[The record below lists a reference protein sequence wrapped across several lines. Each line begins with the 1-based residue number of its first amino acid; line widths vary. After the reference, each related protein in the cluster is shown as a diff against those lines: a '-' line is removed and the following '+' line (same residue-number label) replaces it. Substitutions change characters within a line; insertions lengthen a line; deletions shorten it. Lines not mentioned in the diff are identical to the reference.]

1 MPNVN
6 PLDSLA
12 FISVP
17 DDFAKQNALLRL
29 NPAIPLPVQ
38 KQTTDRRGD
47 SSIKLDSLTPEM
59 IFAGILT
66 VLAYDST
73 NAHTPYYRNLLLEA
87 RPGIKQELAEAA
99 ILKARNEN
107 FEIAEEL
114 FASLRGLDPDDLY
127 IVLDTA
133 VMFDQKA
140 DYCRKSGLIVDADA
154 SDDEALALYKSA
166 MDAEPAIP
174 DAFFNAGFFFLKKQD
189 HAQAKDCFETYLA
202 LVSGTDDE
210 ELDDNL
216 RYKIERSTE
225 VVNNIN
231 SQNLD
236 DAKFKQAFEMVSKGD
251 EENGIELVRQ
261 FLQNSPD
268 VWNAWFLL
276 GWGLRR
282 LERWADAKAAFLQAI
297 EHGAS
302 NADTYNEIAICCM
315 ELEEFDAAEKYLLK
329 ALSLENENTKIM
341 SNIGI
346 LAYRRGKTDEALSW
360 FYTALEY
367 DPDDLLAAQMIGNL
381 EVPQELS

>member
-1 MPNVN
+1 M
-6 PLDSLA
+6 DSLV

-17 DDFAKQNALLRL
+17 ESFAKKNALLRL
-29 NPAIPLPVQ
+29 NPAIPLPLQ
-38 KQTTDRRGD
+38 KQSID
-47 SSIKLDSLTPEM
+47 SPDNSGIKLDGLTSEM

-66 VLAYDST
+66 VLAYDCT
-73 NAHTPYYRNLLLEA
+73 NAHTEYYRNLLLEA

-114 FASLRGLDPDDLY
+114 FASLHGLDPNDMAIILN
-127 IVLDTA
+127 TA
-133 VMFDQKA
+133 VMFDQRA
-140 DYCRKSGLIVDADA
+140 DSYRKSGLTPDADA
-154 SDDEALALYKSA
+154 SDAEALALYKSA

-174 DAFFNAGFFFLKKQD
+174 DAFFNAGFFYLKKQD
-189 HAQAKDCFETYLA
+189 YAQAKDCFETYLA
-202 LVSGTDDE
+202 LVSGTDGD

-216 RYKIERSTE
+216 RYKIERSAE

-236 DAKFKQAFEMVSKGD
+236 DAKFKQAFELVSKGE

-261 FLQNSPD
+261 FLQSNPD

-282 LERWADAKAAFLQAI
+282 LERWADAKSAFLQAI

-302 NADTYNEIAICCM
+302 DADTYNEIAICCM
-315 ELEEFDAAEKYLLK
+315 ELEEFDASEKFLLK

-341 SNIGI
+341 SNIGV

-367 DPDDLLAAQMIGNL
+367 DPDDLLAKQMIGNL

>member
-1 MPNVN
+1 MTNAN
-6 PLDSLA
+6 PLDSLI

-17 DDFAKQNALLRL
+17 ESFAKKNALLRL
-29 NPAIPLPVQ
+29 DHAIPLPVQ
-38 KQTTDRRGD
+38 KQTADDTSNSG
-47 SSIKLDSLTPEM
+47 IKLDDLTPEM

-66 VLAYDST
+66 VLAYDRT

-114 FASLRGLDPDDLY
+114 FASLRGLDPDDIA
-127 IVLDTA
+127 IVLNTA
-133 VMFDQKA
+133 VMFDQRA
-140 DYCRKSGLIVDADA
+140 DTYRKSGLTKEADS

-174 DAFFNAGFFFLKKQD
+174 DAFFNAGFFYLKKQD
-189 HAQAKDCFETYLA
+189 YNRAKDCFESYLA
-202 LVSGTDDE
+202 LVSGTDDD
-210 ELDDNL
+210 ELDDNV
-216 RYKIERSTE
+216 RYKIERSAE

-236 DAKFKQAFEMVSKGD
+236 DTRFKQAFDLVSKG
-251 EENGIELVRQ
+251 EEETGIELARQ
-261 FLQNSPD
+261 FLQNNPD

-282 LERWADAKAAFLQAI
+282 LERWTDAKSAFLQAI

-315 ELEEFDAAEKYLLK
+315 ELEEFEASEKYLLK

-341 SNIGI
+341 SNIGV
-346 LAYRRGKTDEALSW
+346 LASRRGKTDEALSW

-367 DPDDLLAAQMIGNL
+367 DPDDLLANQMIGNL
-381 EVPQELS
+381 EIPAH